1 MEELLK
7 ILNKFRDTGYT
18 PKMME
23 HSIRSYNND
32 FEKPIDFFTID
43 EIVCALEE
51 EQSCWE
57 G

>member
-7 ILNKFRDTGYT
+7 ILTIFKDTGYT
-18 PKMME
+18 PSMME
-23 HSIRSYNND
+23 DSVRNYHND

-57 G
+57 